1 MILHPLVLIFGLNK
15 HYKNDIYDFENNYA
29 SCTSLEIPINNDDG
43 FLSEVIPDKD
53 ATVEE
58 DIMNKELSLIVNS
71 AMNKYLT
78 DREIN
83 IVKRGRNYKKNRHP
97 RHTDIITYKLSTG
110 FETLIGYLY
119 LNNEKK
125 RVEEIITYILG
136 GPYEENF

>member
-1 MILHPLVLIFGLNK
+1 MNVDNINVLALAYLGDAIYEERVREYLIRIGISLVDDLQKETIRYVSARNQAKIISYLIN
-15 HYKNDIYDFENNYA
+15 
-29 SCTSLEIPINNDDG
+29 T
-43 FLSEVIPDKD
+43 
-53 ATVEE
+53 
-58 DIMNKELSLIVNS
+58 
-71 AMNKYLT
+71 KYLT

>member
-1 MILHPLVLIFGLNK
+1 MNVDNINVLALAYLGDAIYEERVREYLIRSGISLVDDLQKETIRYVSARNQAKNISYLIN
-15 HYKNDIYDFENNYA
+15 
-29 SCTSLEIPINNDDG
+29 T
-43 FLSEVIPDKD
+43 
-53 ATVEE
+53 
-58 DIMNKELSLIVNS
+58 
-71 AMNKYLT
+71 KYLT

-125 RVEEIITYILG
+125 RVEEIIAYILG
-136 GPYEENF
+136 GPYEENI